1 MSKELFNTRFATL
14 TVLVLAAAATR
25 LLPHPP
31 NATPIAA
38 MALFGAAHFTDR
50 RAALLVPLLAMALSD
65 LALGYGIHPTLPFV
79 YASFLAIAGLGFLLR
94 KRVSPAT
101 VIGASLASS
110 ILFFAI
116 TNLGVWAMSSF
127 YPPTWEGLVACYT
140 AAIPFFRNTLAG
152 DLVYTAVLFGGFAL
166 AARHAP
172 MLRPRPALG
181 A

>member
-1 MSKELFNTRFATL
+1 VINARFTTL

-94 KRVSPAT
+94 RRVTAFT
-101 VIGASLASS
+101 VIGASLISS
-110 ILFFAI
+110 VLFFVV

-152 DLVYTAVLFGGFAL
+152 DLLYCGVLFGGFAL
-166 AARHAP
+166 AARQV
-172 MLRPRPALG
+172 PALR
-181 A
+181 AQPSV

>member
-1 MSKELFNTRFATL
+1 MLNARFTTL
-14 TVLVLAAAATR
+14 TVLVLLAAATR

-50 RAALLVPLLAMALSD
+50 RAALLVPLLAMVLSD

-79 YASFLAIAGLGFLLR
+79 YGSFLAIAGLGFLLR
-94 KRVSPAT
+94 RRVTVAT

-110 ILFFAI
+110 VLFFVV

-152 DLVYTAVLFGGFAL
+152 DLIYCAVLFGGFAV

-172 MLRPRPALG
+172 ALRAQPAQ